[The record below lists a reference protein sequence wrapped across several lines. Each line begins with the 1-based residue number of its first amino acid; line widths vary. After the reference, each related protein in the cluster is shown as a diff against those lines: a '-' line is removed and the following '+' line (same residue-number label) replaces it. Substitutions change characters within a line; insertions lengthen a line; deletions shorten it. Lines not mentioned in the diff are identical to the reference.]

1 MAAVKAT
8 RNPPPRRFDCVLPR
22 LGWFRRRSWINQ
34 EPPTGKLASS
44 ERERERCDAIV
55 FLSLSLSLSLFPWRR
70 MNGGGSGWMNESMN
84 ESMARQ
90 CDALFARWRWLTCS
104 LSLSLS
110 ISFDSSSSSSS
121 SSSYSSSFSF
131 YLFTLSLC
139 SRRRLA
145 AFCVAPSIFETFFS
159 FFISFLFSFSLR
171 RYFCY
176 LIRSEHDAVEIR
188 HTRRLWSGST
198 GFFFFSFSLFL
209 SFFFTGPVLSFGLD
223 F

>member
-55 FLSLSLSLSLFPWRR
+55 FLSLSLSLSLSLRENEWRR
-70 MNGGGSGWMNESMN
+70 QRMNEWIYEWIN
-84 ESMARQ
+84 GQTVRRLIRTL
-90 CDALFARWRWLTCS
+90 ALTHLLS